1 MISSRIFGCLAAFCF
16 MLNHGAV
23 LAAGPKLR
31 SLYTSLQKC
40 KSVERLQLP
49 ERTLKQAKGS
59 GILRCRGIN
68 GYSIYVI
75 DDDPRSWL
83 VLERENRLAPLD
95 RQMVSDFKIG
105 NFPNVAGSKNAEWR
119 VDRRGKAVGLIVR
132 VSYQRSDISANS
144 PASQASA
151 LFAFDIRDF
160 PPSLLGI
167 AQNNA
172 EARELLDKALR

>member
-1 MISSRIFGCLAAFCF
+1 MFGGRIFGYLATVFF
-16 MLNHGAV
+16 V
-23 LAAGPKLR
+23 LCQGHAYAAESKLR
-31 SLYTSLQKC
+31 SLYTTLQKC

-49 ERTLKQAKGS
+49 ERTLGQAKGS

-83 VLERENRLAPLD
+83 VLERDNRLAPLD

-105 NFPNVAGSKNAEWR
+105 NFPNVAGSKNVEWR
-119 VDRRGKAVGLIVR
+119 VDRHGKAVGLIVR